1 MLQRQG
7 ISMGMDAGLV
17 AANDIVAEVGQR
29 FLELETEE
37 DAKLQIIV
45 RIMTEALGWPHGSM
59 LAERAHETGYSDLIF
74 RDGDRNALLIE
85 AKRLGRLEVSVAD
98 KSKHR
103 TVKLSSPALKKCKD
117 AIEQAAGYA
126 GPSGL
131 PVAVVTDGVNWI
143 IFKPHV
149 SGEHY
154 YDKEGFIFPSLEAV
168 LVSFNVFYELIS
180 YESTQKKLYNI
191 LFDEIHNP
199 RILLKDP
206 LKAAFPESSIIRE
219 QKSQLAFDLDKVF
232 DTFFSRMTGE
242 NDPVMLVECFVET
255 RESRIADFT
264 LEKMTAQ
271 VLGNIDPSNQDI
283 GQQLSRLIGAAVD
296 EEEGENIFIVG
307 PTGAG
312 KSTFLTRF
320 FQKTLSSEV
329 RDRVVPLRLNFLSAS
344 GSVDT
349 VQLWMTNDLIR
360 QIEADIYPDGSPTWE
375 QLRGLYWGEYHRRS
389 RGVDAKLYSQDKDAF
404 QRKFSEYMDNQVE
417 TDREGYLRRLLTD
430 LVSNRKKL
438 PVLILDNSDEF
449 GMPFKEAIFQFSQS
463 LRRHVKHC
471 MVIMPLTDKSTWL
484 FSKSEMFNIYRSKS
498 FFLPTP
504 APREVFRKRID
515 YLRAKIEVND
525 TAAGSKIYL
534 AGKGIRVSIPNLE
547 RFAEVL
553 EQHFVN
559 EDYISRIIGEMV
571 NYNIRA
577 ALGLARRI
585 MTSAVLGIESVLSA
599 YAANGQRPITRKK
612 FLNALLKGDHN
623 MYRSGDIPEIVNLFQ
638 ADDRIAHSPL
648 LAVRILALLRAADNA
663 ARDVDGR
670 HLSVG
675 SIQNYFEVCG
685 CAEVA
690 IDTQIKYLTDN
701 KLIERFDPSSSELT
715 IDQKLA
721 ITHAG
726 RAHLHLAMNEHVYFE
741 QMALTTGLT
750 SQDDADLIRAAFQG
764 RDRLDIRF
772 ATVRSAFARYLM
784 REDAKQMS
792 IPSGSTQFLIQKSV
806 EKDVEAFITIHEIAA
821 SDPEMGEE
829 AFESAEDSTMKT
841 VENTSVTL
849 DWFSYRKGYG
859 FADCAEVE
867 GQVFI
872 HADAL
877 RSSGIVSLRDG
888 DILACDI
895 QFTRKGPHVSRIHR
909 VTTRASDVISERC
922 RVIRVFSGRAYG
934 FVRPVH
940 IVNDEQDAFFH
951 FSALHSIDMEEIS
964 EGAILDVEINMDPSG
979 RGRQVGRIVKFV
991 SED

>member
-1 MLQRQG
+1 
-7 ISMGMDAGLV
+7 MGMDAGLV
-17 AANDIVAEVGQR
+17 AAINIVAEVGQR
-29 FLELETEE
+29 MPALETEE

-45 RIMTEALGWPHGSM
+45 RIMTEALGWPHSSM

-74 RDGDRNALLIE
+74 RDGERNALLVE
-85 AKRLGRLEVSVAD
+85 AKRLGRLEISVAN
-98 KSKHR
+98 KSKYR

-117 AIEQAAGYA
+117 AIEQAVGYA

-168 LVSFNVFYELIS
+168 IANFNIFFDLLS
-180 YESTQKKLYNI
+180 YESTQKKQYNI

-199 RILLKDP
+199 RILLKEP
-206 LKAAFPESSIIRE
+206 LKAALPEGSIIRE
-219 QKSQLAFDLDKVF
+219 PKSQLAFDLDKVF

-242 NDPVMLVECFVET
+242 NDPDMLIECFVET

-344 GSVDT
+344 GSIDT

-360 QIEADIYPDGSPTWE
+360 QIEADLYPDGSPTWE

-389 RGVDAKLYSQDKDAF
+389 RGVDAKLYAQDKDAF

-515 YLRAKIEVND
+515 YLRAKIEINN
-525 TAAGSKIYL
+525 ASAGSKTYL

-559 EDYISRIIGEMV
+559 EDYISRTLGELA

-599 YAANGQRPITRKK
+599 YTANGQRPITRKQ
-612 FLNALLKGDHN
+612 FFNALLKGDHS
-623 MYRSGDIPEIVNLFQ
+623 MYHSGDVPEIVNLFQ
-638 ADDRIAHSPL
+638 VDDRIAHSPL

-663 ARDVDGR
+663 ARDVEGR

-685 CAEVA
+685 CAEAAV
-690 IDTQIKYLTDN
+690 DTQIKSLTDN
-701 KLIERFDPSSSELT
+701 RLVERFDPSSSELT

-726 RAHLHLAMNEHVYFE
+726 RAHLHLAMNEYVYFE

-750 SQDDADLIRAAFQG
+750 SQDDADSIRAAFQG
-764 RDRLDIRF
+764 KDRLDIKF
-772 ATVRSAFARYLM
+772 ATIRSTFARYLM
-784 REDAKQMS
+784 REDAKQIS
-792 IPSGSTQFLIQKSV
+792 IPSGSAQFIIQKTV
-806 EKDVEAFITIHEIAA
+806 EKDVEAFITIHENAEF
-821 SDPEMGEE
+821 DPETGEE
-829 AFESAEDSTMKT
+829 AADSAGDSPKKM
-841 VENTSVTL
+841 VENAIVTL

-859 FADCAEVE
+859 FADCSEVE

-877 RSSGIVSLRDG
+877 RNSGIVSLRDG
-888 DILACDI
+888 DILVCDI
-895 QFTRKGPHVSRIHR
+895 QFTKKGPLVSRIHG
-909 VTTRASDVISERC
+909 VTTRASDIISERC
-922 RVIRVFSGRAYG
+922 RVIRVFAGRAYG

-940 IVNDEQDAFFH
+940 IVDDEQDAFFH
-951 FSALHSIDMEEIS
+951 FSALHSIDLEEIS
-964 EGAILDVEINMDPSG
+964 EGAILDVEINMDPRG
-979 RGRQVGRIVKFV
+979 RGRQVGRIVKLV
-991 SED
+991 AED